1 MNKETRKHYDEVA
14 RLGCAL
20 CRFVL
25 GYAET
30 PCEIHHIRRAGKR
43 DTAPVIGLCLEH
55 HRGNTGIHGLGRKRF
70 EACYSTDEE
79 TLLQKT
85 MDLINEIRSKQKLQI
100 RKDT

>member
-43 DTAPVIGLCLEH
+43 DTAPVIGLCPEH

-85 MDLINEIRSKQKLQI
+85 MDLIHEIRSKQKLQI
-100 RKDT
+100 RQDT